1 MLARGG
7 PASSKHWFANME
19 EAAKTSF
26 VPEDWDD
33 FVEFINNNRDEIAQ
47 GGYDLR
53 IEKDWARDLTTE
65 DLLLL
70 VEHCPSSRLTIA
82 TATKS
87 VEVLQRLA
95 LDGSGDVRE
104 AVADNLRTPSETLNA
119 LATDTVPAVRMA
131 VAENINVP
139 LPNLASLATDP
150 VNYVRWGVAHNE
162 KTPTEVLKLI
172 ITDSD
177 SYVSDEA
184 KKNPNA
190 PKGGFWSKLF
200 KKR

>member
-1 MLARGG
+1 
-7 PASSKHWFANME
+7 ME

-33 FVEFINNNRDEIAQ
+33 FVKFINTNRDEIAQ
-47 GGYDLR
+47 GNYDLR

-95 LDGSGDVRE
+95 LDGSGDVR
-104 AVADNLRTPSETLNA
+104 
-119 LATDTVPAVRMA
+119 
-131 VAENINVP
+131 
-139 LPNLASLATDP
+139 
-150 VNYVRWGVAHNE
+150 
-162 KTPTEVLKLI
+162 
-172 ITDSD
+172 
-177 SYVSDEA
+177 
-184 KKNPNA
+184 
-190 PKGGFWSKLF
+190 
-200 KKR
+200 